1 MEISSE
7 SCESQILGVVFV
19 TLRNQN
25 AWEDSN
31 YENVTHPQRDI
42 MTLKKMPLK

>member
-1 MEISSE
+1 MEISGE

-31 YENVTHPQRDI
+31 YEDGTHPERNTV
-42 MTLKKMPLK
+42 TLKKMPLK